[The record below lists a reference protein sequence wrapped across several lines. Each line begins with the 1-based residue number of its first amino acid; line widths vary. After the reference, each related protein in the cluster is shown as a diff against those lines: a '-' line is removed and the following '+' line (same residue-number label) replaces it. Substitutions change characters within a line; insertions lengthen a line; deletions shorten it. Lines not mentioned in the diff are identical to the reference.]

1 MRISHRLLFLFFLG
15 IGCLLGSPA
24 QAQPTRSLTADE
36 AVRLGLEHNAM
47 LRAARADADAA
58 RAAYHQARA
67 ARLPSLSSQAS
78 YTRLSDNIPEIAF
91 STDFL
96 PGPDTTFTLAP
107 VELNRYYAE
116 VAIEQP
122 LFTGL
127 RLRNQIRASR
137 HQAEAAAYEAAQEE
151 ADVALQIRQAY
162 WRLYQALT
170 MQEATG
176 EALALV
182 EAHLQDVQNRRDV
195 GAALVSDVLTAQTR
209 RSEVLLENVE
219 ARNAVRVARLEL
231 NRLAGLPL
239 DAEVRPTAE
248 VTTIEPLPDDAAV
261 LVARALEAQPALDA
275 LGAQVEALQA
285 QVSATQGAWLPE
297 VALAGRYV
305 YARPNQYFFTEQDA
319 FKATWEAGAVLRWNL
334 FDGGARLAET
344 RQAQAHL
351 DAAQARLDAA
361 QEGVAITVTR
371 QYLEVQRAAEAV
383 GVAAQ
388 IVEEAEETLRMMQQQ
403 YAEGAVLSAQV
414 LDAEQTAR
422 MAQARQAQALA
433 DYAIAR
439 AALLHALGQTW

>member
-1 MRISHRLLFLFFLG
+1 MRISHRLLFLLFLG
-15 IGCLLGSPA
+15 TGCLLVGVA
-24 QAQPTRSLTADE
+24 KAQPTRSLTADE

-58 RAAYHQARA
+58 RAAYRQARA

-116 VAIEQP
+116 VAVEQP
-122 LFTGL
+122 LFTGF

-137 HQAEAAAYEAAQEE
+137 HRAEAAAYEASQEE

-248 VTTIEPLPDDAAV
+248 VTVEPLPDDAAV
-261 LVARALEAQPALDA
+261 LVARAQEAQPTLDA
-275 LGAQVEALQA
+275 LGAQVDALEA
-285 QVSATQGAWLPE
+285 QVAATRGAWLPE

-344 RQAQAHL
+344 RQAQARL

-388 IVEEAEETLRMMQQQ
+388 IVEEAEETLRMVQQQ
-403 YAEGAVLSAQV
+403 YAEGAALSAQV

-422 MAQARQAQALA
+422 MAQARHAQALA